1 MHPLPPDAW
10 RARCESHLVVAE
22 YCLRT
27 LGERVRE
34 LESGLTESEAALTA
48 SAMRADAYRA
58 EASLVYEQR
67 TARRAIDRAD
77 GLARAYVRDLL
88 AAADEAARLGLSRLE
103 RAVEERV
110 RLVDEAA
117 SSGSETPEVAASP
130 AVATGSSRPVLKKAC
145 RAKPR
150 PRRQPRR
157 GGHGKTR
164 DRI

>member
-1 MHPLPPDAW
+1 
-10 RARCESHLVVAE
+10 
-22 YCLRT
+22 
-27 LGERVRE
+27 
-34 LESGLTESEAALTA
+34 
-48 SAMRADAYRA
+48 MRADAYRA

-88 AAADEAARLGLSRLE
+88 AAADEAARLALPRLE
-103 RAVEERV
+103 RAVDERV
-110 RLVDEAA
+110 RLADEAPRLALPQMHEAA
-117 SSGSETPEVAASP
+117 SSGSETPAGAASP
-130 AVATGSSRPVLKKAC
+130 AVATSSSRPVLKKAC